1 MDFSTID
8 LAANA
13 ERGADIHIEHP
24 VTEEPLY
31 TDAGEPITIRVLG
44 QDSREFRAAVTALAD
59 KANKG
64 KQSLERTE
72 SMAIDLLSRVVMR
85 WHGIEWDGKPL
96 ECTPENVRMFLT
108 KFPPI
113 RRQIDEFIANRANF
127 TKPARSK

>member
-24 VTEEPLY
+24 ITEQPLF
-31 TDAGEPITIRVLG
+31 TDDGQPITIRVLG
-44 QDSREFRAAVTALAD
+44 QDSREFRAAVAALAD
-59 KANKG
+59 KAGKG
-64 KQSLERTE
+64 KQTLEKTE
-72 SMAIDLLSRVVMR
+72 AMAIDLLSRVVMR
-85 WHGIEWDGKPL
+85 WNGIMWEGKPL

-113 RRQIDEFIANRANF
+113 RRQIDAFIADRANF

>member
-13 ERGADIHIEHP
+13 ERGADVHIEHP

-31 TDAGEPITIRVLG
+31 ADDGQPITIRVLG

-59 KANKG
+59 KASKG
-64 KQSLERTE
+64 KQSVEKTE
-72 SMAIDLLSRVVMR
+72 AAAIELLSRIVVK
-85 WHGIEWDGKPL
+85 WHGIMWEGKAL
-96 ECTPENVRMFLT
+96 DCTPENVRMFLT

-113 RRQIDEFIANRANF
+113 RRQIDNFVADRANF

>member
-13 ERGADIHIEHP
+13 ERGADVHIEHP
-24 VTEEPLY
+24 VTEEPLF
-31 TDAGEPITIRVLG
+31 TEDGQPITIRVLG

-59 KANKG
+59 KASKG
-64 KQSLERTE
+64 KQSVEKTE
-72 SMAIDLLSRVVMR
+72 AAAIELLSRIVVK
-85 WHGIEWDGKPL
+85 WQGIMWEGKAL
-96 ECTPENVRMFLT
+96 DCTPENVRMFLT

-113 RRQIDEFIANRANF
+113 RRQIDNFVADRANF

>member
-13 ERGADIHIEHP
+13 ERGADVHIDHP
-24 VTEEPLY
+24 VTEEPLF
-31 TDAGEPITIRVLG
+31 TEDGQPITIRVLG

-59 KANKG
+59 KASRG
-64 KQSLERTE
+64 KQSLDKTE
-72 SMAIDLLSRVVMR
+72 AAAIDLLARVVVR
-85 WHGIEWDGKPL
+85 WQGIMWEGKAL

-113 RRQIDEFIANRANF
+113 RRQIDAFIADRANF

>member
-31 TDAGEPITIRVLG
+31 TDDGQPITLRVLG

-59 KANKG
+59 KAGKG
-64 KQSLERTE
+64 RQSLERTE
-72 SMAIDLLSRVVMR
+72 ALAIDLLSRVVVK
-85 WHGIEWDGKPL
+85 WHGITWEGKAL
-96 ECTPENVRMFLT
+96 DCTPENVRMFLT

-113 RRQIDEFIANRANF
+113 RRQIDSFIADRANF

>member
-13 ERGADIHIEHP
+13 ERGADIQLEHP
-24 VTEEPLY
+24 VTEEPLF
-31 TDAGEPITIRVLG
+31 TDDGQPVTIRVLG
-44 QDSREFRAAVTALAD
+44 QDSREFRAAVTALAE

-64 KQSLERTE
+64 KQTLEKTE
-72 SMAIDLLSRVVMR
+72 AMAVDLLSRVVIR
-85 WHGIEWDGKPL
+85 WNGIIWEGKPL
-96 ECTPENVRMFLT
+96 DCTPENVRMFLT

-113 RRQIDEFIANRANF
+113 RRQIDAFIADRANF